1 MAPVAAIIF
10 DMDGVIVDSE
20 PLHEQALAETLAR
33 IGFPTTPGMQI
44 ADYIGRSDQDFWKD
58 FVARFRPAQTLA
70 ELVRLKRDRVV
81 ELVHEHQPL
90 FEGLPELVAALASRW
105 PLALASGSE
114 RPVIEAVLNIEG
126 LRQHFRVVV
135 SSSEVRHGKPAPD
148 VFLLTAQ
155 RLGVAPE
162 ACVVI
167 EDSKP
172 GVAAALAAGMRVV
185 AVTNTHAAEEL
196 GHATWIAGSCAEVGV
211 LLGDLTGLAE
221 GLGPAAA

>member
-1 MAPVAAIIF
+1 VRRVITPIDAIIF

-20 PLHEQALAETLAR
+20 PLHERALAETLTR
-33 IGFPTTPGMQI
+33 IGFPATPGMQI

-58 FVARFRPAQTLA
+58 FVVRFHPAQTLA

-81 ELVHEHQPL
+81 ELVREHQPL
-90 FEGLPELVAALASRW
+90 FTGLSELVAALAARW

-114 RPVIEAVLNIEG
+114 RPVIEAVLDIEG
-126 LRQHFRVVV
+126 LRRHFRVVV
-135 SSSEVRHGKPAPD
+135 SSAEVPRGKPAPD

-155 RLGVAPE
+155 RLGVSPA

-185 AVTNTHAAEEL
+185 AVTNTHDAEEL
-196 GHATWIAGSCAEVGV
+196 GHATWTAGSCAAVGA
-211 LLGDLTGLAE
+211 LLSELPGPSTG
-221 GLGPAAA
+221 

>member
-1 MAPVAAIIF
+1 MAVTLPPLVAAPAVQAIIF

-33 IGFPTTPGMQI
+33 IGFPTTPGLQI
-44 ADYIGRSDQDFWKD
+44 SDYIGRSDQDFWKD
-58 FVARFRPAQTLA
+58 FVVCFRPAQTLD

-81 ELVHEHQPL
+81 ELVREHQPL
-90 FEGLPELVAALASRW
+90 FEGLPELVAALARRW

-114 RPVIEAVLNIEG
+114 RPVIEAVLDIEG
-126 LRQHFRVVV
+126 LRRHFRVVV
-135 SSSEVRHGKPAPD
+135 SSSEVARGKPAPD
-148 VFLLTAQ
+148 VFLLTAR
-155 RLGVAPE
+155 RLRVAPE
-162 ACVVI
+162 SCVVI

-196 GHATWIAGSCAEVGV
+196 GHATWTARSCAEVGRV
-211 LLGDLTGLAE
+211 LAE
-221 GLGPAAA
+221 VG